1 MAGHRLPDEPPGT
14 LLDAFFR
21 HFPDP
26 AAAPAD
32 LQPGRSPVAAMPL
45 PGWQKVWLGVPSA
58 GSGEV
63 PLGLRAASFTCQNL
77 SPFTLYLSSF
87 DPRPSP
93 DSFDYVVPA
102 GASVSGPLPGA
113 ERLFYWYDQTVPL
126 TGSQVPGA
134 VCYVSDAPGTYARI
148 EAGPLP
154 ALGKGPTTQFAAYA
168 ESYRG
173 QPLATDPASGYYSTY
188 GLSAIT
194 FMHRA
199 QRVTVTNITA
209 DSMYYVRPYTDVQ
222 AAAPPGTW
230 VSTNPTLT
238 SVTGEDIPIYPLLGN
253 GGENLALPPGK
264 PVHIA
269 GPVALLYNALGARAA
284 GGNTDFNMGA
294 LLVVAEYDP
303 GDVGFTAQPSSSETN
318 LTTQSLL
325 DTLPVYGANAILPNT
340 ATIPASGK
348 GAFSLSAVGASSCGF
363 GLQEQ
368 AWLLL
373 SVNQTYS
380 ADVYPGLDVG
390 GMAVCANPISV
401 ASSHPPTAAWS
412 FSGTWLDQ
420 SAHYVGVSGSFDA
433 YDLTRS
439 VGNYPS
445 YVVVVTNESTSA
457 AASVQ
462 AGFVTLNRRW
472 LQGR

>member
-87 DPRPSP
+87 DPSPSP

-113 ERLFYWYDQTVPL
+113 ERLFYWYDQTVAL
-126 TGSQVPGA
+126 TSSQVAGA

-154 ALGKGPTTQFAAYA
+154 ELGNGPTTQFAAYA

-173 QPLATDPASGYYSTY
+173 KPLATDPSSGYYSTY
-188 GLSAIT
+188 GLTAIK
-194 FMHRA
+194 FLHRA
-199 QRVTVTNITA
+199 QRVTITNMTA
-209 DSMYYVRPYTDVQ
+209 DAIYFVGPYTDVQ
-222 AAAPPGTW
+222 DAAPPDTGA
-230 VSTNPTLT
+230 STNPTLT
-238 SVTGEDIPIYPLLGN
+238 SVTGEPIPIYPLLGG
-253 GGENLALPPGK
+253 GGENITLPPGK

-269 GPVALLYNALGARAA
+269 GPVAVLGVAS
-284 GGNTDFNMGA
+284 GPGA
-294 LLVVAEYDP
+294 EGSDTPWDKGSLLVVAEYDP
-303 GDVGFTAQPSSSETN
+303 GDVGFTAQASSSGSN
-318 LTTQSLL
+318 FTTWSLVQTVPL
-325 DTLPVYGANAILPNT
+325 FSSNGILSST
-340 ATIPASGK
+340 ASIPASGQ
-348 GAFSLSAVGASSCGF
+348 GAFSLSAIGASGQAM
-363 GLQEQ
+363 GLQYHTY
-368 AWLLL
+368 LLL
-373 SVNQTYS
+373 RVNQTYS
-380 ADVYPGLDVG
+380 AVVYPSIDVA
-390 GMAVCANPISV
+390 GMAVVTKGTTI
-401 ASSHPPTAAWS
+401 ASSVPATAAWS
-412 FSGTWLDQ
+412 YSGTWLDNTGN
-420 SAHYVGVSGSFDA
+420 YVAQGGSFDV
-433 YDLTRS
+433 YDLTAA

-445 YVVVVTNESTSA
+445 YIVVVTNGSSTA

-462 AGFVTLNRRW
+462 AGFLTQNRLW